1 MKQLSIR
8 RWIVSTLLVAAC
20 GMPISVLAQS
30 ATAEKTKADSA
41 AAERAKADAAA
52 RAKALAEQREAAIKK
67 FSDQVDVRFDQPY
80 AGNDNPK
87 QQVDVFLP
95 KKRVDDKLLPVVV
108 FIHGGGWSGGD
119 RKTYVPRAMELVSS
133 GKYAAVA
140 VGYRLSGEVK
150 WPAQIYD
157 CKAAIR
163 YIRGHAK
170 EWNIDPDKIGVTGA
184 SAGGH
189 LVTLL
194 GVSGGVKNLE
204 GNVGDFMSLPSTVT
218 AVINFC
224 GPSDFTKP
232 LMQGEAAKVDDPAVA
247 GVLGGPINEHL
258 DAAHDASPVWHLQHK
273 TAKGKLPPIMTVHG
287 TDDGRVDFKHAEM
300 LDAALKEAGG
310 ESIVVA
316 MKGMG
321 HGITIRPAL
330 AERMQRFWDTHLRGE
345 KHEISG
351 APIDGSPEPEKK

>member
-1 MKQLSIR
+1 MKLLRSTYLPTAVLLLGLLSH
-8 RWIVSTLLVAAC
+8 VSSVSAQTAA
-20 GMPISVLAQS
+20 P
-30 ATAEKTKADSA
+30 EKKPEASQADK
-41 AAERAKADAAA
+41 AKAEAAA
-52 RAKALAEQREAAIKK
+52 RAERQREARENAVKQ
-67 FSDQVDVRFDQPY
+67 FSEKVEVRFDQSY
-80 AGNDNPK
+80 AGNENPK
-87 QQVDVFLP
+87 QQVDVYLP
-95 KKRVDDKLLPVVV
+95 KKRADDKPLPVVV

-119 RKTYVPRAMELVSS
+119 RKGYVPAAMQLVSS

-170 EWNIDPDKIGVTGA
+170 DWNIDPDKIGVTGT

-189 LVTLL
+189 LVSLL
-194 GVSGGVKNLE
+194 GVSGNVKDVE
-204 GNVGDFMSLPSTVT
+204 GTIGDFTSLPSAVT

-232 LMQGEAAKVDDPAVA
+232 LMQGDAAKVDDPAVA
-247 GVLGGPINEHL
+247 GVLGGPIKEHL
-258 DAAHDASPVWHLQHK
+258 DAANQASPVWHLENK

-300 LDAALKEAGG
+300 LDAALKKAGG
-310 ESIVVA
+310 DSIVIA
-316 MKGMG
+316 MKGAG
-321 HGITIRPAL
+321 HGIPMRPAL
-330 AERMQRFWDTHLRGE
+330 AERMQKFWDMHLRGE
-345 KHEISG
+345 KSEISG
-351 APIDGSPEPEKK
+351 EAIDGTPEPAKK